1 MSQNAAGHRVGGV
14 SVCSKKRRPA
24 RLTPTSGKNVDF
36 TGLKDPANPWVKA
49 TSSGVMEHLLERKN
63 ITIHINYNITSVR

>member
-1 MSQNAAGHRVGGV
+1 MPLAIGSAAFLFVLKKKAGAVNADL
-14 SVCSKKRRPA
+14 SKK
-24 RLTPTSGKNVDF
+24 VDF
-36 TGLKDPANPWVKA
+36 TGLKVPANPWVKA